1 MDAAALN
8 QRPMDD
14 AAGCPS
20 GLSPVTSAA
29 VSSVDPTAFVQSDDG
44 GGNAL
49 ELLVQGA
56 RCAGCIRKIEGA
68 LLALPGV
75 TDARLNLST
84 GRLRVAWTRG
94 RVEPRE
100 ITSTIARA
108 GYDATAFD
116 PGEGQKQID
125 AEGRRLLRALAV
137 AAFASMNVMMFSVP
151 VWTGDQDMGGS
162 TRTMMHWWS
171 AVIAVPAAL
180 YAGQPFFQ
188 SAVGA
193 LRRGR
198 ANMDVP
204 ISLAVILT
212 LGMSLFETAAGRHH
226 AYFDSVCMLL
236 FLLLVGRYLDH
247 RLREKARTAA
257 RDLLAMQATT
267 SVRIGHDGDAAA
279 VAAKSLVTGD
289 VIALAVG
296 ERVPVDG
303 VILDGVSDFDFAMLT
318 GETLPVSVGVG
329 DTVHAGAINL
339 TKPIRLR
346 VASPVES
353 SLLAQLA
360 RLIEI
365 GEQGR
370 ARFVRIADKA
380 VALYVPVVHS
390 LAAATFLVWA
400 FGPQILRSLGVTGM
414 PEIGLHDAVMNA
426 VAVLIITCPCALG
439 LAVPAVQVVATG
451 RLFKRGVLVKSGDA
465 LERLAQIDTVVLDK
479 TGTLTL
485 GKPRLITTLEPH
497 SLCAASALARCSRHP
512 LSRALV
518 EAAGPGKPAQSAQEF
533 AGEGISGEV
542 DGVPARLGRRS
553 FAAPS
558 ADESQDG
565 AAELWFTLG
574 DAPPLRMCFVDE
586 LRPDAKSVIEAMQRR
601 GLAIQVL
608 SGDRSAAVADA
619 ARAAGV
625 TAWIAESRPA
635 DKVAHLETLRAA
647 GRKVL
652 MVGDGLNDAAA
663 LAAAHASASPG
674 CAVEVSQAAAD
685 IVFTGVRLAPLV
697 DAIDTARAAHGRIT
711 ENLAASAIYNVIAVP
726 IAALGLVT
734 PLIAAV
740 AMAGSS
746 LIVTLNALRLQG
758 MRSWTS

>member
-1 MDAAALN
+1 MDASALKA
-8 QRPMDD
+8 D
-14 AAGCPS
+14 AADGLIGCPS
-20 GLSPVTSAA
+20 GLSVAA
-29 VSSVDPTAFVQSDDG
+29 PAASGVDPAAFVRGSDDG
-44 GGNAL
+44 VDAL

-68 LLALPGV
+68 MLALPGV
-75 TDARLNLST
+75 RDARLNLST
-84 GRLRVAWTRG
+84 GRLRVTWTRG
-94 RVEPRE
+94 RIEPRA
-100 ITSTIARA
+100 ITDAVANA
-108 GYDATAFD
+108 GYVATAFD
-116 PGEGQKQID
+116 PAEGQKQID
-125 AEGRRLLRALAV
+125 EEGRRLLRALAV

-151 VWTGDQDMGGS
+151 IWTGDQDMGGS

-171 AVIAVPAAL
+171 AIVAVPAAL
-180 YAGQPFFQ
+180 YAGQPFFR
-188 SAVGA
+188 SALAA

-198 ANMDVP
+198 TNMDVP
-204 ISLAVILT
+204 ISLAVVLT
-212 LGMSLFETAAGRHH
+212 LGMSLFETATGRHH

-267 SVRIGHDGDAAA
+267 AVRIADDGVARA
-279 VAAKSLVTGD
+279 VAAKSLRTGD
-289 VIALAVG
+289 TISLAAG
-296 ERVPVDG
+296 DRVPVDS
-303 VILDGVSDFDFAMLT
+303 VILDGVSEFDCAMLT
-318 GETLPVSVGVG
+318 GETLPVAVRVG

-339 TKPIRLR
+339 TRPLTLR
-346 VASPVES
+346 VTAPVES
-353 SLLAQLA
+353 SLVAQLA

-390 LAAATFLVWA
+390 LAAATFLAWT
-400 FGPQILRSLGVTGM
+400 FGPQILARFGIAGVA
-414 PEIGLHDAVMNA
+414 EIGVHGALMNA

-485 GKPRLITTLEPH
+485 GKPRLATALDADV
-497 SLCAASALARCSRHP
+497 LRAAAALARCSRHP

-518 EAAGPGKPAQSAQEF
+518 EAAGPGKPALSPQEF
-533 AGEGISGEV
+533 PGEGVAGEI
-542 DGVPARLGRRS
+542 DGVHARLGRRA
-553 FAAPS
+553 FAAPD
-558 ADESQDG
+558 AAESDDD
-565 AAELWFTLG
+565 AAELWFAHG
-574 DAPPLRMCFVDE
+574 DAAPVRMSFVDE
-586 LRPDAKSVIEAMQRR
+586 LRPDAKAVIAALQQR
-601 GLAIQVL
+601 GLAVEVL
-608 SGDRSAAVADA
+608 SGDRTVAVAEA

-625 TAWIAESRPA
+625 TRWMADTPPAE
-635 DKVAHLETLRAA
+635 KVARLETLRAA
-647 GRKVL
+647 GRKVF

-674 CAVEVSQAAAD
+674 TAVEVSQAASD
-685 IVFTGVRLAPLV
+685 IVFTGAHLAPLV
-697 DAIDTARAAHGRIT
+697 DAIDTARAAQKRIT
-711 ENLAASAIYNVIAVP
+711 ENLAFSALYNGIAVP
-726 IAALGLVT
+726 IAALGYVT
-734 PLIAAV
+734 PLIAAL

-746 LIVTLNALRLQG
+746 LMVTVNALRLQG

>member
-1 MDAAALN
+1 MI
-8 QRPMDD
+8 
-14 AAGCPS
+14 
-20 GLSPVTSAA
+20 TAA
-29 VSSVDPTAFVQSDDG
+29 VGDSAQMGLIAASLGIDHATRTP
-44 GGNAL
+44 L
-49 ELLVQGA
+49 EQKLEELAGIISKFGHAMAILIFGTLLVRGVMFGEVTGLNIGTA
-56 RCAGCIRKIEGA
+56 NHLLHYIMLAVVIVVAAVPEGLPMSVALSLSLAMRKMTKA
-68 LLALPGV
+68 NCLV
-75 TDARLNLST
+75 
-84 GRLRVAWTRG
+84 
-94 RVEPRE
+94 
-100 ITSTIARA
+100 
-108 GYDATAFD
+108 
-116 PGEGQKQID
+116 
-125 AEGRRLLRALAV
+125 RRLIACE
-137 AAFASMNVMMFSVP
+137 
-151 VWTGDQDMGGS
+151 TIGS
-162 TRTMMHWWS
+162 
-171 AVIAVPAAL
+171 
-180 YAGQPFFQ
+180 
-188 SAVGA
+188 
-193 LRRGR
+193 
-198 ANMDVP
+198 
-204 ISLAVILT
+204 
-212 LGMSLFETAAGRHH
+212 
-226 AYFDSVCMLL
+226 
-236 FLLLVGRYLDH
+236 
-247 RLREKARTAA
+247 
-257 RDLLAMQATT
+257 ATT
-267 SVRIGHDGDAAA
+267 VC
-279 VAAKSLVTGD
+279 T
-289 VIALAVG
+289 
-296 ERVPVDG
+296 
-303 VILDGVSDFDFAMLT
+303 
-318 GETLPVSVGVG
+318 
-329 DTVHAGAINL
+329 
-339 TKPIRLR
+339 
-346 VASPVES
+346 
-353 SLLAQLA
+353 
-360 RLIEI
+360 
-365 GEQGR
+365 
-370 ARFVRIADKA
+370 
-380 VALYVPVVHS
+380 
-390 LAAATFLVWA
+390 
-400 FGPQILRSLGVTGM
+400 
-414 PEIGLHDAVMNA
+414 
-426 VAVLIITCPCALG
+426 
-439 LAVPAVQVVATG
+439 
-451 RLFKRGVLVKSGDA
+451 
-465 LERLAQIDTVVLDK
+465 DK